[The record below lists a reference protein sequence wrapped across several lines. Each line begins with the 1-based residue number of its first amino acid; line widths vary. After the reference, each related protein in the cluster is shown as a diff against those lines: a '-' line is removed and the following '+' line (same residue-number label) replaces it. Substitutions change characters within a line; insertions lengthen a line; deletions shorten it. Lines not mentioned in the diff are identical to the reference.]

1 MTDSTTHLLGQI
13 LLDAGLVTQEQL
25 TDAIERQQTSGG
37 KLGQNLVLAGAL
49 SRLQLY
55 GCLAQQMGVPF
66 VNLLSETPD
75 ATMMETLDPE
85 EAIRAEWIPLRKI
98 GDTLTVATSVP
109 FTAAM
114 GRHAK
119 ETFGATHLELEVT
132 TDWDISQA
140 VTRFCRNRLLFNAA
154 EELAVSSPSQSAK
167 HGPLLWQKI
176 GLTVVGLGFM
186 AGMIFATAAT
196 IVTVLVLANIFFF
209 IAVAFRTFTSVIGAI
224 QRHDDRVVA
233 DACAKASPEAGERLT
248 GAREADAA
256 LPFYTILVPVFH
268 EANVMALVI
277 DHIGRLDWPT
287 SKLEVLVLLEENDVE
302 TIQACKDVGPPE
314 YVRLLIVP
322 EGEPQTKPRACNFGL
337 MFAQGEYIV
346 IFDAEDRPDPDQLR
360 KARLAFTRADGATAA
375 IVAEMA
381 SHPHAR
387 HTGKLR
393 NLVCVQASLNYFNS
407 RQNILTRMFTLE
419 YSAWFDGMLRG
430 MEIFRLP
437 IPLGGTSNHFRTKL
451 LRQLGGWDPYNVTED
466 ADLGM
471 RAASAGF
478 DISTI
483 DSTTWEEAC
492 SEIPAWIRQRT
503 RWIKGYMVTALVD
516 SRHPVRFVRS
526 AGLRSF
532 FSYVALIASTPLLF
546 LTYPVVWGFTI
557 LTYVGVRFTALDLP
571 PLFAQAAIWNAL
583 VGNLAVILITA
594 WAGWRREGWRLA
606 GYSVFNPVYWF
617 LHAFAAWRALF
628 QLVFSPFRW
637 EKTPHGLENAPREV
651 AAVT

>member
-1 MTDSTTHLLGQI
+1 
-13 LLDAGLVTQEQL
+13 
-25 TDAIERQQTSGG
+25 
-37 KLGQNLVLAGAL
+37 
-49 SRLQLY
+49 
-55 GCLAQQMGVPF
+55 
-66 VNLLSETPD
+66 
-75 ATMMETLDPE
+75 
-85 EAIRAEWIPLRKI
+85 
-98 GDTLTVATSVP
+98 
-109 FTAAM
+109 
-114 GRHAK
+114 
-119 ETFGATHLELEVT
+119 
-132 TDWDISQA
+132 
-140 VTRFCRNRLLFNAA
+140 
-154 EELAVSSPSQSAK
+154 
-167 HGPLLWQKI
+167 
-176 GLTVVGLGFM
+176 
-186 AGMIFATAAT
+186 
-196 IVTVLVLANIFFF
+196 
-209 IAVAFRTFTSVIGAI
+209 
-224 QRHDDRVVA
+224 
-233 DACAKASPEAGERLT
+233 
-248 GAREADAA
+248 
-256 LPFYTILVPVFH
+256 
-268 EANVMALVI
+268 
-277 DHIGRLDWPT
+277 
-287 SKLEVLVLLEENDVE
+287 
-302 TIQACKDVGPPE
+302 
-314 YVRLLIVP
+314 
-322 EGEPQTKPRACNFGL
+322 
-337 MFAQGEYIV
+337 
-346 IFDAEDRPDPDQLR
+346 
-360 KARLAFTRADGATAA
+360 
-375 IVAEMA
+375 
-381 SHPHAR
+381 
-387 HTGKLR
+387 
-393 NLVCVQASLNYFNS
+393 
-407 RQNILTRMFTLE
+407 
-419 YSAWFDGMLRG
+419 

-516 SRHPVRFVRS
+516 SRHPVRFLRS

-532 FSYVALIASTPLLF
+532 FSYIALIASTPLLF

-557 LTYVGVRFTALDLP
+557 MTYVGVRFTALDLP